1 MLQDTHG
8 DVPELKN
15 VQTETILFW
24 GSFRVVTVIV
34 DRLVEVLS
42 LVLAAGEDL

>member
-15 VQTETILFW
+15 VQTEAILFW
-24 GSFRVVTVIV
+24 DSLRVVTAIV
-34 DRLVEVLS
+34 DRFVEVLS
-42 LVLAAGEDL
+42 LVLVACEDL

>member
-15 VQTETILFW
+15 EQTEAILFSD
-24 GSFRVVTVIV
+24 SFRGVTVIV
-34 DRLVEVLS
+34 GRSVEVLS